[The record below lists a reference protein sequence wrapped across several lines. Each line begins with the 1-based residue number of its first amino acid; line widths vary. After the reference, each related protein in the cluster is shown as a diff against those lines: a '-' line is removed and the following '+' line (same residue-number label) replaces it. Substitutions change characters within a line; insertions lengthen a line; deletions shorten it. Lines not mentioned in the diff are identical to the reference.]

1 MIILNYVVVSLAKKS
16 FPLAK
21 KSLPLAKKG
30 FHMIKH

>member
-1 MIILNYVVVSLAKKS
+1 MIILNYVVVSLVVSLAKKS

-21 KSLPLAKKG
+21 KG